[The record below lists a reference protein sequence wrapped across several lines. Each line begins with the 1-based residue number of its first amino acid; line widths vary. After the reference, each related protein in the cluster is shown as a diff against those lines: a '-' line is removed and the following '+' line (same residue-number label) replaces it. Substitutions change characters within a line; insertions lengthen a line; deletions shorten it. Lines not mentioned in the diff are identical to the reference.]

1 MVDEKLAASVT
12 PPSKTSSWQ
21 QDVRAAPKDS
31 AVENILSGESFRTPL
46 ASLGHRHDQGDQ
58 PLKWTAVRY
67 RAKPEQADENQR
79 LSEAVF
85 RELAA
90 RSPAGLAYEVL
101 RLADGTFVHIA
112 AIEDGAQPVSAL
124 ESFRAFRS
132 GIEDRCL
139 EPPKAG
145 EATVVGRY
153 RMLTDGAKSHD

>member
-1 MVDEKLAASVT
+1 
-12 PPSKTSSWQ
+12 
-21 QDVRAAPKDS
+21 
-31 AVENILSGESFRTPL
+31 
-46 ASLGHRHDQGDQ
+46 
-58 PLKWTAVRY
+58 LKWTAVRY

-124 ESFRAFRS
+124 ESFRVLPRHRGPLPRATEGRRGHGRRPVS
-132 GIEDRCL
+132 DADRWSK
-139 EPPKAG
+139 E
-145 EATVVGRY
+145 
-153 RMLTDGAKSHD
+153 S

>member
-1 MVDEKLAASVT
+1 MIE
-12 PPSKTSSWQ
+12 
-21 QDVRAAPKDS
+21 
-31 AVENILSGESFRTPL
+31 
-46 ASLGHRHDQGDQ
+46 GDQ